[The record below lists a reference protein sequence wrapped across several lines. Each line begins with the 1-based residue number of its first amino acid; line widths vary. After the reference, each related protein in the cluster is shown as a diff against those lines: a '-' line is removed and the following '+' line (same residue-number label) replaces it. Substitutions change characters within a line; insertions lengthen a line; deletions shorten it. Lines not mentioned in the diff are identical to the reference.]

1 MTEIKGKTTTKKIYD
16 RIPTRCSS
24 TNTLVRINR
33 PHTHTH
39 LFHFPRMHN
48 NNLIKREFLVQM
60 RQSNKLGSVRND
72 KIFNLHFTF
81 VISFGPLCQYPLA
94 PARCQPQLLIPL
106 AKHLT
111 RGKQTTQK

>member
-39 LFHFPRMHN
+39 LFHFPTMHN

-72 KIFNLHFTF
+72 KIFNLHFTLATW
-81 VISFGPLCQYPLA
+81 FGPLCQDPLA
-94 PARCQPQLLIPL
+94 PARRQPQLLIPS
-106 AKHLT
+106 A
-111 RGKQTTQK
+111 QKLN